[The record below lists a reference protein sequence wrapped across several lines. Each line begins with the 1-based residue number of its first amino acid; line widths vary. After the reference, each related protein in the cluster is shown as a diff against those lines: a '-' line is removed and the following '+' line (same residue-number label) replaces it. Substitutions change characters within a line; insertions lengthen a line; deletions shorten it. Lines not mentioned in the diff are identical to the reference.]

1 MPCSQG
7 LRGEDVEAA
16 KKAEEIDLAVVD
28 LLLPD
33 GVGTELIGELHA
45 DGWEVR
51 VLTAA
56 RGPNLRAVC
65 P

>member
-1 MPCSQG
+1 M
-7 LRGEDVEAA
+7 EAA

-33 GVGTELIGELHA
+33 GVGTELIGELRA